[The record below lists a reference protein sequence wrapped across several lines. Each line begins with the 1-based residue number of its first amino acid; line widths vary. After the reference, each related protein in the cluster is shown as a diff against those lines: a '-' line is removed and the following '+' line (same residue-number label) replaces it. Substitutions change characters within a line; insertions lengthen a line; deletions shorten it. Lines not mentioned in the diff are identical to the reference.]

1 MIRVYS
7 PEAFEDY
14 RTTKNFCM
22 FENHW
27 LTHFAIEAESASKR
41 DERYN
46 KIMALLNDIHDT
58 IDDMNNPSCYILK
71 ASDYVKTRPDPPSSA
86 SSSGSGISGTTYYAD
101 IVVFFQ
107 EKHYDLLNE
116 IIDKYKTEDASG
128 DISSGTK
135 AKTIDPH
142 WTSKNHPVTVS
153 CKFGHTIALR
163 REIGILRHLRLIPY
177 EASIKYSPFDY
188 RIPATEFIANAVGNG
203 WIEIQHRTGA
213 DVDETLYEYNYNKP
227 HSVDGQDLA
236 NFTGYL
242 RQTINTYVAKVNN
255 GDYGAGKTATITQT
269 FDPIRVDYNDAIIAE
284 RVSEEIRV
292 AVDIWTKTEPQRSK
306 QYYVMFSVTPTKVT
320 VDTDESVYFII
331 DREQF
336 EAYDSQHEE
345 YERWSYNNYIK
356 NLFLTKFNNNGS
368 TVIQP
373 SECIYSAELNGSW
386 VVDLTHP
393 YDEDNRYSYLKE
405 GCVLGID
412 AKVARIQKND
422 IQFFRVFDVEYNLN
436 EVVITAYPVAFEAAF
451 ECPIL
456 TCDFCGDNNE
466 GYTAKELAAIL
477 NNIQRNKFRVIT
489 DINSSKMCVWGE
501 ETNLQEILV
510 GDQDATFLNMYGG
523 EVVYDNYDFII
534 NKQIGDTLNDERHL
548 YYSGNMTGMTIT
560 INTWDLITRIEPLSS
575 EGYSMVNPEYR
586 WARRAAKYWFEGGT
600 RGGGNDVISDDS
612 TQIKTHPFV
621 HAKVIKYDDVYLVKQ
636 YDKETDGPR
645 KQTKTEKNTK
655 SAISGLK
662 STVRE
667 ATADF
672 FDRARKGGLPDSRIS
687 KKWKATNYLDPRN
700 GAGAKPINDKTLR
713 KQLPYGYL
721 LYSWNDAKKY
731 LADKA
736 VNHITEYYNTQH
748 LADSVLAPEEIE
760 LFTEAIQN
768 GMNWCQ
774 KTQRAKWFW
783 HLSGDYGYYGNKY
796 AADPSKAQKSWQAD
810 RVENAMWYIDNYWF
824 WFDENGRAIRKYME
838 WDSYEW
844 FEDDTVPPIHV
855 WTRQEVTEKKDGT
868 ETTTI
873 KRSKSEKKEPAYK
886 FGNPN
891 DHTII
896 AEEPGWWFERSAT
909 EHYQLSENNNR
920 RNIDKIEWIFT
931 TTTDS
936 DGTVHTYY
944 KSKDGVNYPVNGQFM
959 YVSEK
964 KGWYK
969 FGANG
974 EMFGPYVSKANF
986 TWHKDS
992 NGWYYGDDGGTKI
1005 KCQWLKINGKWF
1017 FFKADGTLD
1026 KSTDD
1031 YDENDP
1037 GKDAEGEK
1045 QKQLSIDWNREGVGG
1060 GTSTSGSSIPTV
1072 DENAADEDRDG
1083 VKAWIKKACIEE
1095 VAEQVVVWHNNL
1107 WGAMREDLQNHAK
1120 ADLRS
1125 LTQAA
1130 ITVEIDMTS
1139 LAHAT
1144 GYEKFK
1150 FLEDVKLGDRVH
1162 VFSSVHNLDV
1172 EERVT
1177 AIKYDCLNNE
1187 IQEITLGYPK
1197 IKKSFINNV
1206 AKLHPHGII
1215 QEYTPSVY
1223 LEDGYGGYLLTT
1235 DPANA
1240 DVGPSNGLEVD

>member
-27 LTHFAIEAESASKR
+27 LTHFWITAETSEKR
-41 DERYN
+41 TERYN

-58 IDDMNNPSCYILK
+58 LDDMDNPSCYILK
-71 ASDYVKTRPDPPSSA
+71 ASDYVNTIPDTSKF
-86 SSSGSGISGTTYYAD
+86 YYAD

-107 EKHYDLLNE
+107 EKHYDKLNE
-116 IIDKYKTEDASG
+116 IIDRYIVENEIKAFG
-128 DISSGTK
+128 PGGK
-135 AKTIDPH
+135 AKEINPH
-142 WTSKNHPVTVS
+142 WSHNNHPPGVS
-153 CKFGHTIALR
+153 MKFGSVIALR

-177 EASIKYSPFDY
+177 EASIKYSPFDE
-188 RIPATEFIANAVGNG
+188 RVPATEMINHWENVSKI
-203 WIEIQHRTGA
+203 IEIQHRAGT
-213 DVDETLYEYNYNKP
+213 DTDETLYEYDYVKP

-255 GDYGAGKTATITQT
+255 GDYGAGKTAVITQT

-306 QYYVMFSVTPTKVT
+306 QYYAMFSVTPSKVT
-320 VDTDESVYFII
+320 VDTDDSVYFII

-336 EAYDSQHEE
+336 EAYDSQNEE
-345 YERWSYNNYIK
+345 YDRWSYNNYIK
-356 NLFLTKFNNNGS
+356 KLFLTKFHNNGS

-386 VVDLTHP
+386 VVDLTHT

-412 AKVARIQKND
+412 AKVARIQQND

-436 EVVITAYPVAFEAAF
+436 EVVVTAYPVAFEAAF

-456 TCDFCGDNNE
+456 SCDFCGDNNE

-548 YYSGNMTGMTIT
+548 YYSSNMSGMTIT

-621 HAKVIKYDDVYLVKQ
+621 HAKVIKYDDVYLVKK

-655 SAISGLK
+655 EAISGLK
-662 STVRE
+662 NTVIE
-667 ATADF
+667 VTADY
-672 FDRARKGGLPDSRIS
+672 FDRARNGGLPESRIS

-713 KQLPYGYL
+713 KQLSYGYL

-736 VNHITEYYNTQH
+736 VNQIASYYDTQH

-774 KTQRAKWFW
+774 KTKRAKWFW
-783 HLSGDYGYYGNKY
+783 HLSGDDYGYYGNKY
-796 AADPSKAQKSWQAD
+796 ATDPSKAKKAKKLWLAD

-824 WFDENGRAIRKYME
+824 WFDENGRAIRKYMD
-838 WDSYEW
+838 WDTYEW
-844 FEDDTVPPIHV
+844 FEAEDGSTNTIC
-855 WTRQEVTEKKDGT
+855 TIQEVTKDGKTVTEKKWADEKT
-868 ETTTI
+868 
-873 KRSKSEKKEPAYK
+873 KSYRFGPA
-886 FGNPN
+886 N
-891 DHTII
+891 DHSKWVKD
-896 AEEPGWWFERSAT
+896 ASWWFERSAT
-909 EHYQLSENNNR
+909 EHYMISETGITGNR
-920 RNIDKIEWIFT
+920 RYIDKTEWIFSE
-931 TTTDS
+931 TTDS
-936 DGTVHTYY
+936 NGVVHTYY
-944 KSKDGVNYPVNGQFM
+944 KSKDGQRYPVNGQFM

-969 FGANG
+969 FLANG
-974 EMFGPYVSKANF
+974 EMIGPYVSKANF
-986 TWHKDS
+986 SWHRDK

-1120 ADLRS
+1120 ADLRT

-1150 FLEDVKLGDRVH
+1150 FLEDVKLGDSVH

-1235 DPANA
+1235 DPADA